1 MTPGQTVRALCAIL
15 VLQGC
20 AMQNAPSQNHAGL
33 NIAAGA
39 PAFVSTD
46 DLPPRQSP
54 ILLAVYPIPDQTG
67 ANKSNPDFAEISKAM
82 PQGPEALLMEILKAV
97 GGGTWFTLVERSNT
111 ASLLNER
118 QIREAQ
124 ELQRRQRAHI
134 NAERGRIA
142 KEASQIEQEVSQLRR
157 QVLQEYSKLDPNNLP
172 PDVPT
177 REQTLSNLEAYA
189 QKRRAGIKPEKP
201 FSQFEGA
208 KPAPDLA
215 TAEYIVLGSIVAY
228 EADLFSSGTGLRLFN
243 IGGLGEFR
251 RDKVTINLRI
261 VSASS
266 GIVLSTK
273 TITQDIVSQRQ
284 QGSILSYV
292 AVDSILEFESG
303 YAFNEPKT
311 FALNIAF
318 RQALSHL
325 ISDMTSEGYW

>member
-1 MTPGQTVRALCAIL
+1 MKLGQTIRVLCAIL

-20 AMQNAPSQNHAGL
+20 AMQNAPSQNHAGSHT
-33 NIAAGA
+33 AAGA

-82 PQGPEALLMEILKAV
+82 PQGPEALLMEILKEV

-124 ELQRRQRAHI
+124 ELQHRQRAHI

-157 QVLQEYSKLDPNNLP
+157 QVLQEYSKFDPNNLP

-228 EADLFSSGTGLRLFN
+228 EADLFSSGTGLRLLN

>member
-1 MTPGQTVRALCAIL
+1 MKIRPIISAFCAIL
-15 VLQGC
+15 ALQGC
-20 AMQNAPSQNHAGL
+20 VMQNVSSQSHARFGQAADAPG
-33 NIAAGA
+33 
-39 PAFVSTD
+39 FVSTD
-46 DLPPRQSP
+46 DLPPRKKP
-54 ILLAVYPIPDQTG
+54 VLLAVYPIPDQTG
-67 ANKSNPDFAEISKAM
+67 ANKANPDFAEISKAM
-82 PQGPEALLMEILKAV
+82 PQGPEALLMEILKEV

-111 ASLLNER
+111 GSLLNER

-142 KEASQIEQEVSQLRR
+142 QEAVQIDQEVSQLRQ
-157 QVLQEYSKLDPNNLP
+157 QVLQEYSKLDANNLP

-189 QKRRAGIKPEKP
+189 QKRRAAIKPEKP
-201 FSQFEGA
+201 FSQFEGE
-208 KPAPDLA
+208 KTAPDLA

-243 IGGLGEFR
+243 VGGLGEFR

-273 TITQDIVSQRQ
+273 TITQDIVSKRQ

-292 AVDSILEFESG
+292 SVNSILEFESG

-325 ISDMTSEGYW
+325 ISDMTAEGYW